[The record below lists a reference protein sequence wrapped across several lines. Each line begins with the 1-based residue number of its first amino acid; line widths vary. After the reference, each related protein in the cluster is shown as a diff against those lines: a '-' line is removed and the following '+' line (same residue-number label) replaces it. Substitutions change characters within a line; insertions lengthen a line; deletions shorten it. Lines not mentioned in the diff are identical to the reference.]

1 MDSIVLIWFW
11 TSLVIFAKYAIFVF
25 DTLFKLFTVKFPT
38 VAFTVFDNNGWYVL
52 AILVN
57 CPWTSLVMFAKYAIF
72 VFDTLFKLFTVKF
85 AIVAFT
91 VFDNNGW

>member
-1 MDSIVLIWFW
+1 MDSIVLICPW
-11 TSLVIFAKYAIFVF
+11 TSLVIFAKY
-25 DTLFKLFTVKFPT
+25 P
-38 VAFTVFDNNGWYVL
+38 
-52 AILVN
+52 IL
-57 CPWTSLVMFAKYAIF
+57 